1 MMLREELVKAWWK
14 LMQIPGIGRV
24 TLNEIRQ
31 QLSHPKDLIHCTP
44 EQLVA
49 MGLKPEAAQRW
60 QNDPTLLQGFDR
72 LLSWCQPKGYGVLLA
87 GVAPYPEALSTLR
100 DAPTLLYYHG
110 NLDCLSQPMVAM
122 VGSRNPTPYGQQW
135 AQQIAQELAA
145 AGVTV
150 VSGLAIGIDGHVH
163 QGAVQS
169 GRTIAVMGSGP
180 DVIYPQ
186 RHLGLA
192 QMIMQDGLLLSEFE
206 PGTEPQARHFP
217 SRNRIISG
225 LSLGTVVVEAAIK
238 SGSLITARQAAEQGR
253 EVFALPGLVN
263 NPLSQG
269 CHQLLRDGA
278 YLVQNSDDILL
289 ELGLKGEQPAVQPM
303 LNFDAPIAEKK
314 APASKTPESKTSAP
328 TSTPSPTLT
337 PPADLPAL
345 ATHIDFSA
353 TSADIISIRSEL
365 QIPDLLP
372 QLMELELEG
381 WITQTPGGYQ
391 RLK

>member
-14 LMQIPGIGRV
+14 LMKIPGVGRV

-31 QLSHPKDLIHCTP
+31 QLSHPKELLHCTP
-44 EQLVA
+44 QQLIA
-49 MGLKPEAAQRW
+49 MGLNPEAAQRW
-60 QNDPTLLQGFDR
+60 HDDPSLLHGFDQ

-87 GVAPYPEALSTLR
+87 GVAPYPEALAALR
-100 DAPTLLYYHG
+100 DAPTILYYHG

-135 AQQIAQELAA
+135 AQQTAQELAA
-145 AGVTV
+145 AGITV

-163 QGAVQS
+163 QGAVQA

-192 QMIMQDGLLLSEFE
+192 QMIMHDGLLLSEFE
-206 PGTEPQARHFP
+206 PGTEPQSRHFP

-278 YLVQNSDDILL
+278 YLVQNSEDILL
-289 ELGLKGEQPAVQPM
+289 ELGLKGDAPAVQSS
-303 LNFDAPIAEKK
+303 LNFDTSPTI
-314 APASKTPESKTSAP
+314 KTPTANKPAARKA
-328 TSTPSPTLT
+328 PTLT

-365 QIPDLLP
+365 QIPELLP

>member
-14 LMQIPGIGRV
+14 LMQIPGVGRV

-31 QLSHPKDLIHCTP
+31 QLSHPDELIRCTP
-44 EQLVA
+44 QQLVA
-49 MGLKPEAAQRW
+49 MGLNAEAAQRW
-60 QNDPTLLQGFDR
+60 HSDESLLKGFDK
-72 LLSWCQPKGYGVLLA
+72 LLAWCQPKGYGVLLA
-87 GVAPYPEALSTLR
+87 GVAPYPEALATLR
-100 DAPTLLYYHG
+100 DAPTILYYHG
-110 NLDCLSQPMVAM
+110 NLECLSQPMVAM
-122 VGSRNPTPYGQQW
+122 VGSRNPTAYGQQW
-135 AQQIAQELAA
+135 AQHTAQELAG

-150 VSGLAIGIDGHVH
+150 VSGLAMGIDGHVH
-163 QGAVQS
+163 QGAVQG

-192 QMIMQDGLLLSEFE
+192 QMIMKDGLLLSEFE

-225 LSLGTVVVEAAIK
+225 LSLATVVVEAAIK

-278 YLVQNSDDILL
+278 YLVQNADDILL
-289 ELGLKGEQPAVQPM
+289 ELGLKGEPRNPQAS
-303 LNFDAPIAEKK
+303 LNFT
-314 APASKTPESKTSAP
+314 PAADKTGTRPKPTTLSAP
-328 TSTPSPTLT
+328 L
-337 PPADLPAL
+337 DLPAL
-345 ATHIDFSA
+345 VSHIDFSA

-365 QIPDLLP
+365 AMPELLA
-372 QLMELELEG
+372 QLMELELDG
-381 WITQTPGGYQ
+381 WISQAPGGYQ